1 MANVQQK
8 LTNSSLA
15 NSNQIGTP
23 VVIRFTADES
33 EKIGKLGA
41 YDSINQKLRIDQ
53 GKRHFWI
60 TSLDTPAHI
69 IRKHTEN
76 V

>member
-15 NSNQIGTP
+15 NANQIGTP
-23 VVIRFTADES
+23 VVVRFTADES
-33 EKIGKLGA
+33 ERIGKVGA
-41 YDSINQKLRIDQ
+41 YDSVNQKIRIDK

-60 TSLDTPAHI
+60 TSLDTGAHI
-69 IRKHTEN
+69 IRKSPEN
-76 V
+76 L